1 MSKKDYI
8 VLQDT
13 QTGELLYFA
22 TLHRACDHINKV
34 TGLHIGPSTV
44 YSAIKRCGLIAKKR
58 FKSCVDPDADIVTP
72 NRMYNENGWEFN
84 QFGVSDCVIVAE
96 KKMKWYDEDRMQEI
110 TDDLWNYRCKV
121 FWDKSEDDSYK
132 RRNTR
137 IEVYKK
143 FRNKESF
150 KDKVLVMKEILKKV
164 EIF

>member
-8 VLQDT
+8 VLQDLV
-13 QTGELLYFA
+13 TGEIHYFA

-72 NRMYNENGWEFN
+72 NRSYSEGGWEFS
-84 QFGVSDCVIVAE
+84 QYGISDCVIVAE
-96 KKMKWYDEDRMQEI
+96 KKIKWYNEDRMEEI
-110 TDDLWNYRCKV
+110 NEKLHELRCRV
-121 FWDKSEDDSYK
+121 FWDLNSDGYK
-132 RRNTR
+132 RQNTR
-137 IEVYKK
+137 IEIYKK

-150 KDKVLVMKEILKKV
+150 KEKVVVMKEIIK
-164 EIF
+164 EIGL